1 MTEFNGTTKELAEKM
16 GKTERHIFRE
26 LKRENSGIR
35 RRVDGVIEI
44 NTSKE
49 ETKNIINFSEWR
61 ALKMKEDALKSQR
74 EREVLEG
81 KLLSREEVLLQLG
94 SAFHVTKT
102 SLLTIPTAIAGI
114 VAVEDD
120 ANVCKEIIE
129 GSVREAL
136 VELQGQ
142 IARIGIANDSDE
154 TTSETGRSSMG

>member
-1 MTEFNGTTKELAEKM
+1 MTEFNGTTKELAENM

-26 LKRENSGIR
+26 LKRENSGMR

-114 VAVEDD
+114 VAVEED

-129 GSVREAL
+129 GSVRETL

-154 TTSETGRSSMG
+154 TTSKAGRSSMG